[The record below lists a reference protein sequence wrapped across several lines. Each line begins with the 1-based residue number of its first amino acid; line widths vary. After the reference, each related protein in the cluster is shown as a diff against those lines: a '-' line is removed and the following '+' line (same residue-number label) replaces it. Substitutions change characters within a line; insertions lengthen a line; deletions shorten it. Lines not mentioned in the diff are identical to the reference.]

1 MASYGVVANVL
12 HNPETVFLDL
22 TPMEKRGGICVN
34 GNRIIPIGAVE
45 LTWKGAE
52 KGARIFRKMR
62 FLVTEKGLGP
72 PFQLVIGTQSLAKEK
87 ILGPPALIAA
97 SPKKI
102 VVMPKGTREGMQYS
116 AFTESR

>member
-1 MASYGVVANVL
+1 MASYYVIANIL
-12 HNPETVFLDL
+12 HNSDAAFLEL

-62 FLVTEKGLGP
+62 FLVTEEGLEP

-87 ILGPPALIAA
+87 ILGPPALIAVP
-97 SPKKI
+97 PKKI
-102 VVMPKGTREGMQYS
+102 VVMPKGTQEGM
-116 AFTESR
+116 